1 MKKTTFVFLMCFS
14 LFFMAYDVVRS
25 QQGASAGDEEITNFT
40 LNRVVKTVD
49 GAQFMVQPDRPIEK
63 VDGIYRPISLEKY
76 FTFKL
81 EKLEKRLNETTAALE
96 RKIRDLSKKQE
107 ALDQKVKELSRP
119 QIPQAS
125 NSTREAAPAE

>member
-1 MKKTTFVFLMCFS
+1 MKKTALVLLMCFS

-25 QQGASAGDEEITNFT
+25 QQGASSGDEEIDNFT

-49 GAQFMVQPDRPIEK
+49 GANFMVQQDRPIEK

-81 EKLEKRLNETTAALE
+81 EKLEKKMNETDAALE
-96 RKIRDLSKKQE
+96 QKIQDLSKKLE
-107 ALDQKVKELSRP
+107 ALEQKVKEAARQ

-125 NSTREAAPAE
+125 NCTKEEEPAK